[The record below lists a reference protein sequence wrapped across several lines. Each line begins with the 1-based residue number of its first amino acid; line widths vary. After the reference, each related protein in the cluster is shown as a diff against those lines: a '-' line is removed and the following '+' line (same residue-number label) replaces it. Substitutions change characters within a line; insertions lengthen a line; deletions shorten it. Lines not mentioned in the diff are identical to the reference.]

1 METRRLKGT
10 RGSAAQMRKETASSY
25 REPPWSGLSVVE
37 GYPLRINE
45 RTVQRMKY
53 YLAYGSNLSVAQMLH
68 RCPSAIYVG
77 YSDIPGYRLLFRGSQ
92 TGSYLTIE
100 PMKKRTVPVLVWMV
114 EDEDEAALD
123 LYEGYPRF
131 YRKETMRVMLR
142 SFANPLVVDEVD
154 AFVYIMDESRPLGKP
169 SENYYMVCLEGY
181 IRFGFNTKILERA
194 YRESTGKKHTGG
206 DGR

>member
-1 METRRLKGT
+1 
-10 RGSAAQMRKETASSY
+10 
-25 REPPWSGLSVVE
+25 
-37 GYPLRINE
+37 
-45 RTVQRMKY
+45 MKY
-53 YLAYGSNLSVAQMLH
+53 YLAYGSNLSVVQMLH

-131 YRKETMRVMLR
+131 YRKETMKVMLR
-142 SFANPLVVDEVD
+142 SFANPLVVDEVE

-181 IRFGFNTKILERA
+181 VRFGFNTKILERA